1 MIQLNR
7 MDKNY
12 TPLVVPLLQKKTE
25 EKKEISHKSFDFNV
39 IFLGLIVITL
49 LIMAALLFVLIQ
61 KKLQTLSYVPF
72 FA

>member
-1 MIQLNR
+1 

-12 TPLVVPLLQKKTE
+12 TPLDVPSLQKKTE
-25 EKKEISHKSFDFNV
+25 EKKEVSHRSFDFNA

-49 LIMAALLFVLIQ
+49 LIMAALLFILIQ

>member
-1 MIQLNR
+1 

-12 TPLVVPLLQKKTE
+12 TPLDIPSLQKKPE
-25 EKKEISHKSFDFNV
+25 EKKETSHKSFDFNA

-72 FA
+72 SA